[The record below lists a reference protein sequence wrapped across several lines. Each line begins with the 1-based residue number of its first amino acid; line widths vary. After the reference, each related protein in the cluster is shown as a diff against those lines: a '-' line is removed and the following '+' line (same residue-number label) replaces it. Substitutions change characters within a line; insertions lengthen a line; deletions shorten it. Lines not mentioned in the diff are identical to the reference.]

1 MPSATTTGGGPN
13 AHVSD
18 EQQKTPYGLLLWR
31 YAVTPSRK
39 SRTAGAAEG
48 MKSSRVEDI
57 MDLLHVRLNVS
68 NTRIG
73 LIGADLVSGYAIV

>member
-1 MPSATTTGGGPN
+1 
-13 AHVSD
+13 
-18 EQQKTPYGLLLWR
+18 
-31 YAVTPSRK
+31 
-39 SRTAGAAEG
+39 

-68 NTRIG
+68 NTRIV